1 MTEKT
6 IAESSRRG
14 NEVREDEIDLLM
26 LASHFLEHAKFIIV
40 SLFIG
45 AFLFGAVSMF
55 LIHPKYESTAKLYI
69 ISASKGSIVDLTD
82 LNVGTTLT
90 ADYEELIIS
99 EPVAEQVIKNL
110 KLKETPEKLLKKISI
125 SNPQDTRVLY
135 ITATTESPSE
145 SMKLANEFMD
155 VSLKYLPD
163 TMSTNPPNVA
173 QRAKMP
179 DKKSGPSNSRNTLIG
194 ALLGFI
200 LACGIL
206 TVQYL
211 KDDTI
216 HSAED
221 FENYFGIMPIASIP
235 EGSGDL
241 FDKEEEGKKR
251 EKRKGRKHRSK
262 KNGGAR

>member
-135 ITATTESPSE
+135 ITATTESPSK

-163 TMSTNPPNVA
+163 TMSTNAPNIAQVA
-173 QRAKMP
+173 RVSDEKV
-179 DKKSGPSNSRNTLIG
+179 GPSYLKYTAIG
-194 ALLGFI
+194 ALLGALI
-200 LACGIL
+200 YCMIVIIG
-206 TVQYL
+206 YL
-211 KDDTI
+211 MDDTI
-216 HSAED
+216 HTADDMEK
-221 FENYFGIMPIASIP
+221 YFGIVPLTVIP
-235 EGSGDL
+235 ESEQFRTNDTVDPA
-241 FDKEEEGKKR
+241 DKKH
-251 EKRKGRKHRSK
+251 GRKERQR
-262 KNGGAR
+262 A

>member
-1 MTEKT
+1 
-6 IAESSRRG
+6 
-14 NEVREDEIDLLM
+14 
-26 LASHFLEHAKFIIV
+26 
-40 SLFIG
+40 
-45 AFLFGAVSMF
+45 
-55 LIHPKYESTAKLYI
+55 
-69 ISASKGSIVDLTD
+69 
-82 LNVGTTLT
+82 
-90 ADYEELIIS
+90 
-99 EPVAEQVIKNL
+99 
-110 KLKETPEKLLKKISI
+110 
-125 SNPQDTRVLY
+125 
-135 ITATTESPSE
+135 
-145 SMKLANEFMD
+145 MKLANEFMD

-216 HSAED
+216 HSAEE

-241 FDKEEEGKKR
+241 FDKDEEGKGR
-251 EKRKGRKHRSK
+251 EKRKGRKRRSK

>member
-45 AFLFGAVSMF
+45 AFLFGVVSMF

-145 SMKLANEFMD
+145 SMKLANEFINYILTDDASYDNSSTVGSASSNKNVLDEMSAAGGEYD
-155 VSLKYLPD
+155 GNPAYLPR
-163 TMSTNPPNVA
+163 VGY
-173 QRAKMP
+173 AK
-179 DKKSGPSNSRNTLIG
+179 DEVFKHNEILKKKLADLWIKVKNS
-194 ALLGFI
+194 
-200 LACGIL
+200 
-206 TVQYL
+206 
-211 KDDTI
+211 
-216 HSAED
+216 
-221 FENYFGIMPIASIP
+221 
-235 EGSGDL
+235 
-241 FDKEEEGKKR
+241 
-251 EKRKGRKHRSK
+251 
-262 KNGGAR
+262 

>member
-45 AFLFGAVSMF
+45 AFLFGAVSIF

-99 EPVAEQVIKNL
+99 EPVAE
-110 KLKETPEKLLKKISI
+110 
-125 SNPQDTRVLY
+125 
-135 ITATTESPSE
+135 
-145 SMKLANEFMD
+145 
-155 VSLKYLPD
+155 
-163 TMSTNPPNVA
+163 
-173 QRAKMP
+173 
-179 DKKSGPSNSRNTLIG
+179 
-194 ALLGFI
+194 
-200 LACGIL
+200 
-206 TVQYL
+206 
-211 KDDTI
+211 
-216 HSAED
+216 
-221 FENYFGIMPIASIP
+221 
-235 EGSGDL
+235 
-241 FDKEEEGKKR
+241 
-251 EKRKGRKHRSK
+251 
-262 KNGGAR
+262 

>member
-173 QRAKMP
+173 QRAKLP
-179 DKKSGPSNSRNTLIG
+179 DKKSGPSNSR
-194 ALLGFI
+194 
-200 LACGIL
+200 GIL

-216 HSAED
+216 HSAEE

>member
-6 IAESSRRG
+6 MDESLKRG

-26 LASHFLEHAKFIIV
+26 LASHFLDHAKFIIV

-55 LIHPKYESTAKLYI
+55 VIHPKYESTAKLYI

-179 DKKSGPSNSRNTLIG
+179 NKKSSPSNSRNTLIG

-216 HSAED
+216 HSAEE

-235 EGSGDL
+235 EGNGDM
-241 FDKEEEGKKR
+241 FENEEDKKR
-251 EKRKGRKHRSK
+251 EKRKRRKRHSK
-262 KNGGAR
+262 KNGGAK

>member
-45 AFLFGAVSMF
+45 AFLFGVVSMF

-216 HSAED
+216 HSAEE